1 MGTVRGAVAGGWD
14 PNAFNLRVSSEV
26 CRTDAL
32 LLVADNVAEG
42 IEPAG
47 SLFAARVSALALVT
61 HLIHLAV
68 AVLCAGSC
76 DRRLDTDEVF
86 ADAFADTVPVDT
98 TLFLLAANLLVVG
111 IAKET
116 FGAGT
121 DGLMALGGTLCISAT
136 NDRTRAN
143 VLAFKQPIFPSNTCV
158 FLTTFLVIGT
168 TRLQDAN
175 TA

>member
-26 CRTDAL
+26 CRTDTL

-76 DRRLDTDEVF
+76 GMKWVINVAPISKF
-86 ADAFADTVPVDT
+86 QFVA
-98 TLFLLAANLLVVG
+98 VV
-111 IAKET
+111 
-116 FGAGT
+116 
-121 DGLMALGGTLCISAT
+121 L
-136 NDRTRAN
+136 N
-143 VLAFKQPIFPSNTCV
+143 PY
-158 FLTTFLVIGT
+158 
-168 TRLQDAN
+168 
-175 TA
+175 

>member
-14 PNAFNLRVSSEV
+14 PNTFNLRVSSEV
-26 CRTDAL
+26 RRTDAL

-76 DRRLDTDEVF
+76 GMKWVINVAPIPKFQFVAVVL
-86 ADAFADTVPVDT
+86 
-98 TLFLLAANLLVVG
+98 NLY
-111 IAKET
+111 
-116 FGAGT
+116 
-121 DGLMALGGTLCISAT
+121 
-136 NDRTRAN
+136 
-143 VLAFKQPIFPSNTCV
+143 
-158 FLTTFLVIGT
+158 
-168 TRLQDAN
+168 
-175 TA
+175 

>member
-1 MGTVRGAVAGGWD
+1 
-14 PNAFNLRVSSEV
+14 
-26 CRTDAL
+26 
-32 LLVADNVAEG
+32 
-42 IEPAG
+42 
-47 SLFAARVSALALVT
+47 
-61 HLIHLAV
+61 
-68 AVLCAGSC
+68 
-76 DRRLDTDEVF
+76 LDTDEVF

-158 FLTTFLVIGT
+158 LLTTFLVIGT